1 MPVQIDFAAEEINA
15 SNTADKN
22 KEKAMALSGANK
34 ILVAYFSHTG
44 NTREIANQIYKLVG
58 GDIVEIQTV
67 TPYPDNY
74 NAVVKQARE
83 ELASGCKPALK
94 TKVENIKLYDLVFV
108 GYPNWCRTIP
118 APVRTFLSEYDFSGK
133 TIVPFCT
140 HGGGGL
146 ARSVTDISELCPK
159 STFLDAFAIQ
169 GKEVKTAQNKV
180 SAWLRKIKIIK

>member
-1 MPVQIDFAAEEINA
+1 
-15 SNTADKN
+15 
-22 KEKAMALSGANK
+22 MALSGTNK

-44 NTREIANQIYKLVG
+44 NTREIANQIHKLVG

-67 TPYPDNY
+67 TPYPDDY

-83 ELASGCKPALK
+83 ELAPGYKPALK
-94 TKVENIKLYDLVFV
+94 TKVENIKSYDLVFV
-108 GYPNWCRTIP
+108 GYPNWCSTIP

-133 TIVPFCT
+133 VIVPFCT
-140 HGGGGL
+140 HGSGGL

-159 STFLDAFAIQ
+159 SSFLDAFAIP

-180 SAWLRKIKIIK
+180 SEWLRKIKIIK